1 MNAEPFLAEIARHLD
16 DLRFD
21 VVLIGNAAAALQ
33 GAPVTTVDFDF
44 MFRKTGVNLR
54 LKALAARLGAMVLR
68 PYYPASDM
76 FRVVRDDDGLQL
88 DFMAAIHGVRSFAGL
103 RSRATPIEIG
113 GAALL
118 VASLDDIIRSKK
130 AARRPAISRYSNHW
144 RRLVKKPSAR
154 RRALAAVRRESDR
167 ALVELIRRRL
177 ALPMEKRMDFLR
189 KRVGLRGSAL

>member
-1 MNAEPFLAEIARHLD
+1 MNAEPFLAEIARHLRE
-16 DLRFD
+16 LRFD

-44 MFRKTGVNLR
+44 MFRKTAVNLR
-54 LKALAARLGAMVLR
+54 KLKALATRLGATVLR
-68 PYYPASDM
+68 PYHPASDM

-103 RSRATPIEIG
+103 RSRAQTMEIAG
-113 GAALL
+113 VPLL
-118 VASLDDIIRSKK
+118 VASLSDIKRKK
-130 AARRPAISRYSNHW
+130 APR
-144 RRLVKKPSAR
+144 VKQRNVR

-177 ALPMEKRMDFLR
+177 ALPVEKRMNFLR
-189 KRVGLRGSAL
+189 KRVGVRGSAL